1 MKHQFSLFLSTSGA
15 SSDSI
20 DLLPSPGI
28 GAEWTRGLPTDDGH
42 ESDQIYEFDG
52 TSNAVVIPE
61 STLNH
66 NLTDNF
72 TVAFWMKHEPYPDH
86 NDTHMKEHII
96 CNADDHSKFRFFQ
109 YCLIK

>member
-1 MKHQFSLFLSTSGA
+1 M
-15 SSDSI
+15 
-20 DLLPSPGI
+20 
-28 GAEWTRGLPTDDGH
+28 PTDDGH

-52 TSNAVVIPE
+52 TSNAVVVPE

-96 CNADDHSKFRFFQ
+96 CNADDHSECYSILETKNCFAKHCMWKEFLK
-109 YCLIK
+109 CVLLINDLNVL

>member
-1 MKHQFSLFLSTSGA
+1 MKHDFYIFSPFILGA

-72 TVAFWMKHEPYPDH
+72 TVAFWMKHESYPDH

-96 CNADDHSKFRFFQ
+96 CNADDHSKFVSVT
-109 YCLIK
+109 II